1 MILLKKSGHFKT
13 AMYTG
18 KLGVREGGTR
28 THRPREDK
36 CKNPENIL
44 RLPAGLIR
52 EHLSVN
58 RASLQK
64 LEEVVI
70 FSNALFSTKDHKFTK
85 KQGNMV
91 QSENK
96 IYL

>member
-1 MILLKKSGHFKT
+1 
-13 AMYTG
+13 MYTG
-18 KLGVREGGTR
+18 ELGVREGRTC
-28 THRPREDK
+28 THRPRDDK

-44 RLPAGLIR
+44 KLPAGLIR

-64 LEEVVI
+64 LEEVAI
-70 FSNALFSTKDHKFTK
+70 FSNALFSTKDHRLTK
-85 KQGNMV
+85 KQGNTV